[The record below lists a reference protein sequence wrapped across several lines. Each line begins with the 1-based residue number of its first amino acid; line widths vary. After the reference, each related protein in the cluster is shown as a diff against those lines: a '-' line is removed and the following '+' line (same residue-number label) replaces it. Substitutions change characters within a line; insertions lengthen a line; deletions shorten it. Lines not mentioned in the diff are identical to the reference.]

1 MTDTTPRGVEVQHL
15 DPRSLLVD
23 VNVRRD
29 AQVDKEF
36 VASVRDLGVLV
47 PIVAV
52 RIGDGGVR
60 VRFGHRRVL
69 AAMEAERHSVPVVV
83 VADEGTTPLRR
94 SSGWSAST
102 PRTSTGPAC
111 PGPSRST

>member
-1 MTDTTPRGVEVQHL
+1 MTDTTRRGVEVQHL

-52 RIGDGGVR
+52 RTGDGAVR
-60 VRFGHRRVL
+60 VRFGHRGRPTRPTC
-69 AAMEAERHSVPVVV
+69 ARMACAW
-83 VADEGTTPLRR
+83 
-94 SSGWSAST
+94 WSA
-102 PRTSTGPAC
+102 PATSPCCAC
-111 PGPSRST
+111 SPTLRAAP